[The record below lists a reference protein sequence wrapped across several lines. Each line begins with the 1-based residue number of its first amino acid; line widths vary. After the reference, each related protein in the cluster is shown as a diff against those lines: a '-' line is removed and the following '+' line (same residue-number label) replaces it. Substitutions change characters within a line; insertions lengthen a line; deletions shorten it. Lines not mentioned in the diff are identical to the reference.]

1 MASFFSHHIRINIY
15 VINIFDYTS
24 SIHIIQTYII
34 YNYIYINTYVYI
46 YINTYVYIYIYA
58 CVLHREYVMVLLDF
72 SSTRHGGSPPFP
84 CQVHSAWVEG
94 QIHVVVAT
102 VAFGMGINKAP
113 RFARDRH
120 RSPWNPKKRIMSLLH
135 LVAKWD
141 KYIFG
146 NLQCIYIY
154 MQQGSA
160 NTPPYLTEL
169 QADVRFVIHAGLPAS
184 LHHYYQESGRAGRDG
199 KAALCLLL
207 YRPSDATRHSVMIL
221 GMT

>member
-1 MASFFSHHIRINIY
+1 M
-15 VINIFDYTS
+15 
-24 SIHIIQTYII
+24 
-34 YNYIYINTYVYI
+34 
-46 YINTYVYIYIYA
+46 YIYIYA
-58 CVLHREYVMVLLDF
+58 CVLHREYVMVLFDF

-154 MQQGSA
+154 MQQGSP

>member
-1 MASFFSHHIRINIY
+1 M
-15 VINIFDYTS
+15 
-24 SIHIIQTYII
+24 
-34 YNYIYINTYVYI
+34 
-46 YINTYVYIYIYA
+46 YIYIYA

-154 MQQGSA
+154 VYAARQPKHPSVFDRAAGRRA
-160 NTPPYLTEL
+160 LRNPCGLTS
-169 QADVRFVIHAGLPAS
+169 FTAS
-184 LHHYYQESGRAGRDG
+184 LLPRVWSRWQRWKGCTLFV
-199 KAALCLLL
+199 AL
-207 YRPSDATRHSVMIL
+207 PTQ
-221 GMT
+221 